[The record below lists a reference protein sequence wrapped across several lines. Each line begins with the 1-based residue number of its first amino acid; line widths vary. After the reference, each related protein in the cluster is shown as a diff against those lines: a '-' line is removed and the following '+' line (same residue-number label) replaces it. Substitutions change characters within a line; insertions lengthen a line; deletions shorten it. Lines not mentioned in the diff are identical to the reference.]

1 MEGGRSKGES
11 WEESA
16 ARKQKRLCGV
26 LTEWHVWKGRWCRDV
41 KRCETS
47 WRKKQSWQCDE
58 WLIKSIIQKNI
69 SLLPGLL
76 IYYSWIIYYT
86 HHPCFITV
94 VTRTIHQENPKYS
107 SLWCSSC
114 DIAVCKFS
122 MNTEL
127 IVCQFLRT
135 STALFCV
142 LMHYQAMPEIY
153 FALPLSP
160 PHPLFFSP
168 CPSFNLPLN
177 HSGPSLSRRRLR
189 VRTCIFPSWSLRW
202 SSFCLHYLS

>member
-1 MEGGRSKGES
+1 MSG
-11 WEESA
+11 
-16 ARKQKRLCGV
+16 
-26 LTEWHVWKGRWCRDV
+26 KGRWCRDV

-47 WRKKQSWQCDE
+47 WSKKQSWQCDE

-86 HHPCFITV
+86 HHPYFITV
-94 VTRTIHQENPKYS
+94 MTRTIHQKNSKYS
-107 SLWCSSC
+107 SLWCSGC

-127 IVCQFLRT
+127 IVCQFLRS

-142 LMHYQAMPEIY
+142 LMHYQAMPEIL
-153 FALPLSP
+153 FLLTLCFFPHALPSIFLLITQVHLLAGAIYVSALVSFPLDLWDDLLSA
-160 PHPLFFSP
+160 SII
-168 CPSFNLPLN
+168 SFNY
-177 HSGPSLSRRRLR
+177 SLWRS
-189 VRTCIFPSWSLRW
+189 VICKTAASTTTVKSQHRT
-202 SSFCLHYLS
+202 